1 MATSKVSLKLLIHKK
16 QQRVLFAEAGK
27 DFIDFLFSLL
37 VLPMGTVI
45 RLLGDRDIVGG
56 LAKLYKSVSDLNND
70 YIQPN
75 QNKDVLLKPK
85 SSAPFS
91 SPKLPLLPS
100 EAFSSSTTLY
110 QCRHCNTLSTY
121 PRTCPVLDCTRTMYV
136 SPAPGSSTGL
146 YKCTSKSCN
155 MRSTTIRMCPSCPN
169 SYICAI
175 DDDFVLKSAADAKP
189 GVGFVKGL
197 VTYMVMD
204 DLVVSPMST
213 ISNITLLNKFN
224 IKDLGD
230 LQEKVVNMGMN
241 EVFRL
246 HLLLTAS

>member
-1 MATSKVSLKLLIHKK
+1 MATSKVTLKLLIDKK

-37 VLPMGTVI
+37 VLPVGTVI

-91 SPKLPLLPS
+91 SPKLPLLPN
-100 EAFSSSTTLY
+100 EAFSSSTTSPTPDSASSLY
-110 QCRHCNTLSTY
+110 KCQHCNILSTY
-121 PRTCPVLDCTRTMYV
+121 PRTCPVSHCNRTMSF
-136 SPAPGSSTGL
+136 SPAPGSSTSL
-146 YKCTSKSCN
+146 YKCESKSCN
-155 MRSTTIRMCPSCPN
+155 MRSTTFRMCPSCPN
-169 SYICAI
+169 KYISAA
-175 DDDFVLKSAADAKP
+175 DGFVLKPAADAKP
-189 GVGFVKGL
+189 VVGFVKGL

-204 DLVVSPMST
+204 DLAVSPMST

-230 LQEKVVNMGMN
+230 LEEKVVDMGMN
-241 EVFRL
+241 EV
-246 HLLLTAS
+246 

>member
-1 MATSKVSLKLLIHKK
+1 MATSKVTLKLLIDKK

-37 VLPMGTVI
+37 VLPVGTVI

-91 SPKLPLLPS
+91 SPKLPLLPN
-100 EAFSSSTTLY
+100 EAFSSSTTSPTPDSASSLY
-110 QCRHCNTLSTY
+110 KCQHCNILSTY
-121 PRTCPVLDCTRTMYV
+121 PRTCPVSHCNRTMSF
-136 SPAPGSSTGL
+136 SPARVLRPVF
-146 YKCTSKSCN
+146 TS
-155 MRSTTIRMCPSCPN
+155 RMQSR
-169 SYICAI
+169 
-175 DDDFVLKSAADAKP
+175 V
-189 GVGFVKGL
+189 VGFVKGL

-204 DLVVSPMST
+204 DLAVSPMST

-230 LQEKVVNMGMN
+230 LEEKVVDMGMN
-241 EVFRL
+241 EV
-246 HLLLTAS
+246 

>member
-91 SPKLPLLPS
+91 SPKLPLLLVKHFHHQPHCTS
-100 EAFSSSTTLY
+100 VGIATLF
-110 QCRHCNTLSTY
+110 LLI
-121 PRTCPVLDCTRTMYV
+121 PVLVR
-136 SPAPGSSTGL
+136 
-146 YKCTSKSCN
+146 
-155 MRSTTIRMCPSCPN
+155 
-169 SYICAI
+169 
-175 DDDFVLKSAADAKP
+175 F
-189 GVGFVKGL
+189 
-197 VTYMVMD
+197 
-204 DLVVSPMST
+204 
-213 ISNITLLNKFN
+213 
-224 IKDLGD
+224 
-230 LQEKVVNMGMN
+230 
-241 EVFRL
+241 
-246 HLLLTAS
+246 

>member
-121 PRTCPVLDCTRTMYV
+121 PVLVRGCK
-136 SPAPGSSTGL
+136 AGS
-146 YKCTSKSCN
+146 
-155 MRSTTIRMCPSCPN
+155 RI
-169 SYICAI
+169 
-175 DDDFVLKSAADAKP
+175 
-189 GVGFVKGL
+189 VKGL